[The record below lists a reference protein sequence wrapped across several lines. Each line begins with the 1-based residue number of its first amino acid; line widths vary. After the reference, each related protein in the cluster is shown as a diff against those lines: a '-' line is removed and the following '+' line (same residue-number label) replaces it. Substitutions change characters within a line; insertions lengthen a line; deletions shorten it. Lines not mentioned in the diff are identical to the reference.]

1 MAPYIHSEGGCWRC
15 SGKEQIIREKQQK
28 HPIVRRSINKQA
40 FISPQSCWIWQG
52 WIEWTNQGF
61 YSWFPSGFPVM
72 SLEELMQGHGSSEFW
87 HTNCSAWLLNC
98 SYFQLDQKPTQIYTK
113 RHRTEYS
120 GDYKELSSHHAS
132 LMAPLLL
139 KLFFNILKGWFYEK
153 DLVAE
158 EQRWWWQPKSH
169 CHSFWFNSL
178 HLLRSV
184 SGQTHSL
191 QCHLTS
197 EQYLYANKVTEL
209 LLLRVFAGCP
219 NECVCLDRQGRT
231 KLRKRHAVS
240 HSGYSHGLI
249 QGVESRGIPKYF
261 VQLY

>member
-1 MAPYIHSEGGCWRC
+1 MPYLLPWVDGSLHSFRRWLLTVL
-15 SGKEQIIREKQQK
+15 GKGANNQGKTAETPNCQK
-28 HPIVRRSINKQA
+28 EHKQA

-153 DLVAE
+153 DFIAE
-158 EQRWWWQPKSH
+158 E
-169 CHSFWFNSL
+169 
-178 HLLRSV
+178 
-184 SGQTHSL
+184 
-191 QCHLTS
+191 
-197 EQYLYANKVTEL
+197 
-209 LLLRVFAGCP
+209 
-219 NECVCLDRQGRT
+219 
-231 KLRKRHAVS
+231 
-240 HSGYSHGLI
+240 
-249 QGVESRGIPKYF
+249 
-261 VQLY
+261 